1 MNAQA
6 QAGRFGRGM
15 PRLQA
20 ALAQVT
26 SSDPPEILE
35 GDGCALATWFKDGR
49 RIAFVC
55 MVESDIAFLA
65 IEGDGVKC
73 GEPPISIPR
82 LQAWIRWVEG
92 GERPEGDWKTAERE
106 QQTRE
111 ERE

>member
-6 QAGRFGRGM
+6 RAHSFGRGM
-15 PRLQA
+15 PRLKA

-49 RIAFVC
+49 RLAFVC

-73 GEPPISIPR
+73 GEPPVSIPR
-82 LQAWIRWVEG
+82 LQAWIRWIEG
-92 GERPEGDWKTAERE
+92 GEGPEGDWKTATGE
-106 QQTRE
+106 QRTRE
-111 ERE
+111 ERG

>member
-6 QAGRFGRGM
+6 QAHSFRRGM
-15 PRLQA
+15 PRFKA

-35 GDGCALATWFKDGR
+35 GDGCALATWSKDGR

-55 MVESDIAFLA
+55 MVGSDIAFLA

-73 GEPPISIPR
+73 GEPPVSIPR
-82 LQAWIRWVEG
+82 LQGWIRWVEG
-92 GERPEGDWKTAERE
+92 GERPEGEWKTVERE
-106 QQTRE
+106 QRTRGE
-111 ERE
+111 